1 MLTIQFPLRD
11 THTYATLLNY
21 QNVAS
26 YRIARNTFSFF
37 LSFLLQRKN
46 GKDRRVRVITHSEPK
61 REEMHR
67 ARARIHTRLH
77 LHDRVKSSS
86 QEKMKNRRIV
96 RISRR
101 ERERKEKKEKK
112 RKEKKK
118 KKRKTKTA
126 YYLDFLGPRASSRE
140 HRQRDVL
147 LSLLLLYIILK
158 TMSMLNFSKVRYT

>member
-112 RKEKKK
+112 
-118 KKRKTKTA
+118 KKRKEEEETKDKNSVLSRLLRPSCVLARTSTA
-126 YYLDFLGPRASSRE
+126 RCSS
-140 HRQRDVL
+140 
-147 LSLLLLYIILK
+147 
-158 TMSMLNFSKVRYT
+158 FSSSFVHYP